1 MPNEPTR
8 TEFSESVAIQRKT
21 KIALNMI
28 NKISRKIVAPFDFN
42 KVAIVAKK
50 RFKEFKIQLNC
61 VEKID
66 QIQQKFVKSHGDF

>member
-50 RFKEFKIQLNC
+50 SFKEFKI
-61 VEKID
+61 
-66 QIQQKFVKSHGDF
+66 